1 MPKPKISLFAR
12 SIACVFGNA
21 RWLAVAVPMAL
32 AACASTNKDNLV
44 APKQIVSPYDTS
56 RGEVLWAIVPLRNE
70 TGTTLVD
77 PLDVSDKVMA
87 AAAQIQGVRAI
98 PVNRTIAAMRNIR
111 MTDLATPA
119 DARRL
124 ASELGADALVVG
136 SITAW
141 DPYRP
146 TFGLSL
152 ALYIRPGGLT
162 QMGSAAIDVSKLR
175 FAPTDYQYFPRSG
188 QTEAPSSVVSEY
200 LDGQNHQVLMDVKQY
215 AQGRHEPVSALGW
228 RRYTASM
235 PLFTEFGAW
244 EAVSQ
249 LIDHEWI
256 RLAKVHPAPKGGTP
270 GAEARAG
277 TQRLLQDR

>member
-1 MPKPKISLFAR
+1 MNR
-12 SIACVFGNA
+12 IAATTRRPIAQG
-21 RWLAVAVPMAL
+21 WTIAL
-32 AACASTNKDNLV
+32 ASVLLSMLGACASTNKDVLV

-70 TGTTLVD
+70 TGTTLID
-77 PLDVSDKVMA
+77 TLDVSDKVMA
-87 AAAQIQGVRAI
+87 AVAQVNGVRAI

-111 MTDLATPA
+111 MSELATPA

-146 TFGLSL
+146 TFGLSI
-152 ALYIRPGGLT
+152 ALYVRPGGMS
-162 QMGSAAIDVSKLR
+162 QMAEPSIDVSRLR
-175 FAPTDYQYFPRSG
+175 YAPTDYQYFPRSA
-188 QTEAPSSVVSEY
+188 QTEAPASVVSEY
-200 LDGQNHQVLMDVKQY
+200 FDGQNHQVLMNVKQY
-215 AQGRHEPVSALGW
+215 AQGRHEATSALGW

-256 RLAKVHPAPKGGTP
+256 RLARAHPVPKAGTA

-277 TQRLLQDR
+277 TQRLLEDR